1 VRRYAE
7 VDGVRLRQ
15 LRLERA
21 LTQRDLCLIANVSPD
36 ALSRLEN
43 GRRPAQP
50 STIRRLADALGVE
63 PRELIK
69 MESGNA

>member
-1 VRRYAE
+1 MN
-7 VDGVRLRQ
+7 GVR

-21 LTQRDLCLIANVSPD
+21 LIQRDLSQIASVSED

-69 MESGNA
+69 TEGSRA